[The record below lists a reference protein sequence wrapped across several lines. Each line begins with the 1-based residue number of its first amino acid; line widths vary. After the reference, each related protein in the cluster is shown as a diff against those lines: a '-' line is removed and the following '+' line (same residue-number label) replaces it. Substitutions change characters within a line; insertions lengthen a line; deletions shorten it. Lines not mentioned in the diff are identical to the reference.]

1 MASEVFKFLHSRR
14 RLNTEN
20 AINRQVEIAKTYNV
34 PVTEKHRYAK
44 HNVLNCGQ
52 KGCIFCANPR
62 KLFDEKTL
70 KEKSFEQRR
79 LYEEYDFEE

>member
-1 MASEVFKFLHSRR
+1 MSSDVFKFLHSKRR
-14 RLNTEN
+14 HHTES
-20 AINRQVEIAKTYNV
+20 AINRQLEIAKAYKV

-44 HNVLNCGQ
+44 HNILNCGQ
-52 KGCIFCANPR
+52 KGCIFCSNPR
-62 KLFDEKTL
+62 SLFGEKTL